1 MEVPRLGVESDLG
14 VQGGGS
20 PGTPL
25 ADTEGQVH
33 RFDGPFIGGTHVKDL
48 GSSPEQL
55 KLRANRTMMLDRE
68 KPKVVSNRSLQM
80 NHSHSNARSEPPL

>member
-33 RFDGPFIGGTHVKDL
+33 RFNGPFIGGTHVKDL

-55 KLRANRTMMLDRE
+55 PRAAKTESKSHHDAGQRE
-68 KPKVVSNRSLQM
+68 TKSGFK
-80 NHSHSNARSEPPL
+80 